1 MELLQTCE
9 IQKLTI
15 KKLHTCEKI
24 FLDHFSSRTAYAF
37 AARDDEIYWHFIA
50 TFQITASAF
59 SKLRI
64 FRFFNH
70 NRITVSPMH

>member
-15 KKLHTCEKI
+15 KKLHTREKI
-24 FLDHFSSRTAYAF
+24 FFLDHFSSHT
-37 AARDDEIYWHFIA
+37 AARDDAIYWHFIA
-50 TFQITASAF
+50 THQITASAF

-70 NRITVSPMH
+70 NRITVSPTH

>member
-15 KKLHTCEKI
+15 KKLHTCEKYFFFTI
-24 FLDHFSSRTAYAF
+24 FLPVLPAF
-37 AARDDEIYWHFIA
+37 AARDDAIYWHFIA
-50 TFQITASAF
+50 TYQITASAF

>member
-24 FLDHFSSRTAYAF
+24 FFLDHFSSRTAGF
-37 AARDDEIYWHFIA
+37 CSQDDAIYWHFIA
-50 TFQITASAF
+50 TYQITAIAF